1 MTTEYKVEQNQTG
14 EDLAQ
19 EFTIYHHKKRS
30 GSCSKGQRE
39 KRRQEVFRLHF
50 ILGYSMVEIAKL
62 MNFNYKTVEKD
73 VAELNSRLAKEWGRI
88 QLRAFIQKQIT
99 RLEFQRTRLMTMLGK
114 VENPE
119 TKLRTEQLILE
130 IDSRLAQLV
139 SRIIGSRE
147 RIADAA
153 SKLMNKEAEKR
164 GWHMRWIS
172 SQTLTSMPKDKHE
185 QVMQIVEDSK
195 YG

>member
-1 MTTEYKVEQNQTG
+1 MEYKVEQNKIG
-14 EDLAQ
+14 EGLAQ

-73 VAELNSRLAKEWGRI
+73 VTQLNARLAKEWGRTP
-88 QLRAFIQKQIT
+88 LRAFIQKQIT
-99 RLEFQRTRLMTMLGK
+99 RLEFQRTRLMTMLEK

-139 SRIIGSRE
+139 SRMIGSRE
-147 RIADAA
+147 RIADTA
-153 SKLMNKEAEKR
+153 SKVMNKEAEKQ
-164 GWHMRWIS
+164 GWNIRWIS
-172 SQTLTSMPKDKHE
+172 SRTLTSLPRNKHE
-185 QVMQIVEDSK
+185 QVMQIVEDSQ

>member
-1 MTTEYKVEQNQTG
+1 
-14 EDLAQ
+14 
-19 EFTIYHHKKRS
+19 
-30 GSCSKGQRE
+30 
-39 KRRQEVFRLHF
+39 
-50 ILGYSMVEIAKL
+50 MVEIAKL

-73 VAELNSRLAKEWGRI
+73 VAELNSRLAKEWGRTH
-88 QLRAFIQKQIT
+88 LRAFVQKQIT

-139 SRIIGSRE
+139 SKMIGSRQ

-164 GWHMRWIS
+164 GWRMRWIS
-172 SQTLTSMPKDKHE
+172 SQTLTGMPKDKHE
-185 QVMQIVEDSK
+185 QVMRIVEDSK